1 MKKALLMPLL
11 SMPSGHHQVAD
22 ALAAYFQREA
32 PTIVCEKAELLSY
45 ALGKLESIV
54 CFFYTAWIHRF
65 PRTYSRLYRYAAY
78 RHKQASPR
86 FRSYELF
93 FLKPMQRILS
103 EQKPDIVL
111 CTHCLPSYLASR
123 LKRKG
128 LLSIPVVNVYTDFF
142 VNDVWGIE
150 GIDLHF
156 VPDQHIKHML
166 LERGVSERQIVVTGI
181 PVHPHIT
188 DKAESRGA
196 SAPLNVLV
204 CGGSLGAGFMKRLIQ
219 QASPGG
225 NVRYIV
231 LCGKNR
237 RLYEELAALRSDFVI
252 PLPYISSREE
262 MNRLYDHIDLVLTK
276 PGGVTVSECLIKGI
290 PIIVYH
296 ALPGQEEI
304 NLQHL
309 LRLGLAVHWHD
320 WAEGHVEERI
330 HALCSSGSELAQ
342 WRARMTRY
350 RQQLARHELSDAIRR
365 MIR

>member
-22 ALAAYFQREA
+22 ALAAYFQRED
-32 PTIVCEKAELLSY
+32 PTVVCEKADLLSY
-45 ALGKLESIV
+45 TLGKLEAIV
-54 CFFYTAWIHRF
+54 CVVYTAWIHRF
-65 PRTYSRLYRYAAY
+65 PGTYSRLYRYAAY
-78 RHKQASPR
+78 RKKQAAPR
-86 FRSYELF
+86 FRSYELL

-103 EQKPDIVL
+103 EHKPDIVL

-128 LLSIPVVNVYTDFF
+128 LLTVPVVNVYTDFF

-150 GIDLHF
+150 GVDLHF

-166 LERGVSERQIVVTGI
+166 LEKGVRERQIVVTGI
-181 PVHPHIT
+181 PVHPHIS
-188 DKAESRGA
+188 DKAESRGT
-196 SAPLNVLV
+196 SDPLTVLV
-204 CGGSLGAGFMKRLIQ
+204 CGGSLGAGFMKTLIQ
-219 QASPGG
+219 KAGPSG

-237 RLYEELAALRSDFVI
+237 RLYKELAALRSDFII
-252 PLPYISSREE
+252 PLPYIGSREE
-262 MNRLYDHIDLVLTK
+262 MNKLYDHIDLVLTK

-290 PIIVYH
+290 PMIVYH

-309 LRLGLAVHWHD
+309 LRLGLTVHWQD
-320 WAEGHVEERI
+320 WTTGSVEQR
-330 HALCSSGSELAQ
+330 LKSLSGSSELEQ
-342 WRARMTRY
+342 WRTRMTRY
-350 RQQLARHELSDAIRR
+350 RQQIARHELSDAIRQ